1 MAWIRWG
8 VRVPG
13 DSYMLQRTKGVP
25 EALIP
30 DYAPLGIKRQAAEG
44 EGEAGVPMLAD
55 CLLLAL
61 PGLYLQPRV
70 SRWQR
75 VWGRKQDGDVLY
87 SYLWSLDVWAVC
99 DREVLEASRRNAL
112 EVKLQGASSRV

>member
-1 MAWIRWG
+1 MAQARWG

-13 DSYMLQRTKGVP
+13 DSNLLQRTKGVP

-30 DYAPLGIKRQAAEG
+30 DCTPLGIKRQAAEG
-44 EGEAGVPMLAD
+44 EGEARMPVLAD

-70 SRWQR
+70 SRWQK
-75 VWGRKQDGDVLY
+75 VWERKQDWDVLY
-87 SYLWSLDVWAVC
+87 SHLWSLDVWAVC
-99 DREVLEASRRNAL
+99 DLEVLEASRRNAL
-112 EVKLQGASSRV
+112 EVKPQGTSSRV